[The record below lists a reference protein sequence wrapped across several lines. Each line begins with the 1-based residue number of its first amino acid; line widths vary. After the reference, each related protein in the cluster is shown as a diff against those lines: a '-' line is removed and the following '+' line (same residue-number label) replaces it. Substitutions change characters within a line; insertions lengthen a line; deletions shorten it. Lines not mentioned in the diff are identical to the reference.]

1 MPGDPR
7 EPAPQLSP
15 SSPLPPQLLLLGI
28 NKDECVC
35 ECAPGWRTAGNGF
48 RGELA
53 PLLQPLS
60 PAPRRRRGFP
70 SQREWRWRKVG
81 FCRCSACR
89 GALLLW
95 AGRLGD
101 LGISGQVAPRYPHP
115 QFVGVCV
122 YMCVMCV
129 RMHAPACCLDF
140 AIYLSFGAGGGWPGW
155 PARSWE
161 GFSCWRFQIELVSGR
176 AQLLRDCHIPY

>member
-1 MPGDPR
+1 M
-7 EPAPQLSP
+7 SV
-15 SSPLPPQLLLLGI
+15 
-28 NKDECVC
+28 CVSARPDG
-35 ECAPGWRTAGNGF
+35 EQQALALA
-48 RGELA
+48 GELA

-81 FCRCSACR
+81 FCRCSACP

-101 LGISGQVAPRYPHP
+101 LGIDGQVAPRYPYP
-115 QFVGVCV
+115 QFVGVCMYV
-122 YMCVMCV
+122 CNVCTY
-129 RMHAPACCLDF
+129 ACACLLLGF
-140 AIYLSFGAGGGWPGW
+140 FYLFVIWGRGWLAGGGGWAGW
-155 PARSWE
+155 PVGRWE